1 MRKYFGFIS
10 MLLTSILFFSSF
22 SRYVHFDFLTGIF
35 ILSISIVL
43 AILAPK
49 GDTAKKI
56 TFAMLIILGIL
67 IACALIIGAIIGA
80 GMAETHLNNH
90 NSPK

>member
-1 MRKYFGFIS
+1 MREYFGFIS
-10 MLLTSILFFSSF
+10 MFLTSIVFFAS
-22 SRYVHFDFLTGIF
+22 
-35 ILSISIVL
+35 LSGHTNNYLIYLIPISIVL
-43 AILAPK
+43 AILASK

>member
-10 MLLTSILFFSSF
+10 MFLTAFLFFGLF
-22 SRYVHFDFLTGIF
+22 SRYIHFSSLTGIF

-56 TFAMLIILGIL
+56 TFAMLILLGIL
-67 IACALIIGAIIGA
+67 IACVLIIATIIGA

-90 NSPK
+90 NSLK

>member
-1 MRKYFGFIS
+1 MRKYFGFVSIF
-10 MLLTSILFFSSF
+10 LTSILFFSSF
-22 SRYVHFDFLTGIF
+22 SKYIHFDFFTAIF

-49 GDTAKKI
+49 GDAAKKI

-67 IACALIIGAIIGA
+67 IAFVLIIATIIGA
-80 GMAETHLNNH
+80 GLAESQLQHL
-90 NSPK
+90 K

>member
-1 MRKYFGFIS
+1 MREYFGFIS
-10 MLLTSILFFSSF
+10 MFLTSIVFFAS
-22 SRYVHFDFLTGIF
+22 
-35 ILSISIVL
+35 LSGHTNNYLIYLIPISIVL

-80 GMAETHLNNH
+80 GLAETHLNNH

>member
-10 MLLTSILFFSSF
+10 MFLTAFLFFGSF
-22 SRYVHFDFLTGIF
+22 SRYIHFGSLTGIF

-56 TFAMLIILGIL
+56 TFAILIILGIL

-80 GMAETHLNNH
+80 GMAESQLQHL
-90 NSPK
+90 K

>member
-1 MRKYFGFIS
+1 MREYFGFIS
-10 MLLTSILFFSSF
+10 MFLISIVFFAS
-22 SRYVHFDFLTGIF
+22 
-35 ILSISIVL
+35 LSGHTNNYLIYLIPISIVL

-49 GDTAKKI
+49 GDTGKKI

>member
-10 MLLTSILFFSSF
+10 MFLTSILFFSSF
-22 SRYVHFDFLTGIF
+22 SRYIHVDFFTAIF

-56 TFAMLIILGIL
+56 TFTMLIILGIL
-67 IACALIIGAIIGA
+67 ITCVLIIATIIGA
-80 GMAETHLNNH
+80 GLAESQLQHL
-90 NSPK
+90 K

>member
-10 MLLTSILFFSSF
+10 MFLTSILFFSSF
-22 SRYVHFDFLTGIF
+22 SRYIHFDFLTAIF
-35 ILSISIVL
+35 ILSISIIL

-49 GDTAKKI
+49 GDIAKKI

-67 IACALIIGAIIGA
+67 IACVLIIATIIGA
-80 GMAETHLNNH
+80 GLAESQLQNL
-90 NSPK
+90 K